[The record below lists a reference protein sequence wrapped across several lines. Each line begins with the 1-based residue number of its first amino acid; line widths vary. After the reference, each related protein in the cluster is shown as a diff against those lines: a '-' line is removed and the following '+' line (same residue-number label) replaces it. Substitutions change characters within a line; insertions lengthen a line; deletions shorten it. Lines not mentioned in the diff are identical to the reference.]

1 VKAIWINFIEPWP
14 LRVRLMRYALLVC
27 GVLMLGLVF
36 LQYRQIEQA
45 HTALAWQLQDM
56 RGQTQSPVRLADE
69 TSDVDA
75 QAMKHAQ
82 EILHQL
88 NLPWPALFDT
98 LESALANDVVI
109 LAVAPN
115 PQRSALTLTAMAA
128 DSDAA
133 LDFADRLKASG
144 RLDDIHL
151 TQEEPWEENE
161 RFPLQFLLSADWN
174 ATP

>member
-1 VKAIWINFIEPWP
+1 MKAIWINFIEPWP
-14 LRVRLMRYALLVC
+14 LRVCLMRYALLAC
-27 GVLMLGLVF
+27 GALMLGLVF
-36 LQYRQIEQA
+36 LQYRQIEQTHA
-45 HTALAWQLQDM
+45 ALAWRLQDM
-56 RGQTQSPVRLADE
+56 RGQAQAPVRMTEE

-75 QAMKHAQ
+75 QAAKRAQ
-82 EILHQL
+82 EVLHQL

-98 LESALANDVVI
+98 LERALANDVVI

-115 PQRSALTLTAMAA
+115 PQRGALTLTAMAA

-133 LDFADRLKASG
+133 LDFADRLRASG

-161 RFPLQFLLSADWN
+161 RFPLQFLLSADWK